1 MPAILHLLTISIGM
15 DPNIAKFGSLQLT
28 WHGIFTAVGIAA
40 GVYLGAWL
48 GRRQG
53 ITEDDA
59 YSVALVGVPAGII
72 GARAMYVLENHARFS
87 GQWLDVL
94 RINEG
99 GISIY
104 GAVIGGVLGA
114 VAYGWIRK
122 LPITRGL
129 DAAGF
134 GLLLGM
140 GIGRIG
146 DLINGE
152 HVAKASSLPW
162 ATEYTNPASP
172 SFTYGPTHPATTYE
186 MIGDFLIIGIMA
198 FLFAKLW
205 QHRPGITFF
214 VGTRAVLGDAFRRQ
228 LPAHRQRRQLSEQR
242 RLPRPHHQELD
253 VVSAGGV
260 HRYVGDRHGR
270 ARMGRPAQAAGCAC
284 TRARHGRAGNGEGCG
299 PLEQMTEV
307 TLYRRRECSLCDDAL
322 FELRHLSSELRFT
335 LVERDIDGDAELR
348 ARYNDIIPVVA
359 IGESVIAQA
368 PIDLGELRASI
379 ESGLRDRREQRP
391 ADRSEDLSLRM

>member
-1 MPAILHLLTISIGM
+1 MPAILYLLTIKIGM

-99 GISIY
+99 GITVY

-114 VAYGWIRK
+114 VAYGLIRR

-129 DAAGF
+129 DAAAF

-140 GIGRIG
+140 AVGRIG

-162 ATEYTNPASP
+162 ATEYTNVASP

-186 MIGDFLIIGIMA
+186 MIGDLLIIGIMA
-198 FLFAKLW
+198 FLFVKLW
-205 QHRPGITFF
+205 QRRPGITFF
-214 VGTRAVLGDAFRRQ
+214 AGLVLYSAMRFGVSYLRIDSGVGCPNSVGCPDHIIKNWMTFPQ
-228 LPAHRQRRQLSEQR
+228 
-242 RLPRPHHQELD
+242 
-253 VVSAGGV
+253 VVSVITFTIGMAGLAWTTMRKPQDAPSSAMAPGSPAAKAAS
-260 HRYVGDRHGR
+260 
-270 ARMGRPAQAAGCAC
+270 AR
-284 TRARHGRAGNGEGCG
+284 T
-299 PLEQMTEV
+299 
-307 TLYRRRECSLCDDAL
+307 S
-322 FELRHLSSELRFT
+322 
-335 LVERDIDGDAELR
+335 
-348 ARYNDIIPVVA
+348 
-359 IGESVIAQA
+359 
-368 PIDLGELRASI
+368 
-379 ESGLRDRREQRP
+379 
-391 ADRSEDLSLRM
+391 

>member
-1 MPAILHLLTISIGM
+1 MPAILYLLTIKIGM

-99 GISIY
+99 GITVY

-129 DAAGF
+129 DAAAF

-140 GIGRIG
+140 AVGRIG

-152 HVAKASSLPW
+152 HVAKASDLPW
-162 ATEYTNPASP
+162 ATEYTNQASP

-186 MIGDFLIIGIMA
+186 MIGDLLIIGIMA
-198 FLFAKLW
+198 YLFVKLW

-214 VGTRAVLGDAFRRQ
+214 AGLVLYSAMRFGVSYLRIDSGVGCPNSVGCPDHIIKNWMTFPQ
-228 LPAHRQRRQLSEQR
+228 
-242 RLPRPHHQELD
+242 
-253 VVSAGGV
+253 VVSTITFAIGMVGLAWTIGRGKQREAVGSV
-260 HRYVGDRHGR
+260 H
-270 ARMGRPAQAAGCAC
+270 AAG
-284 TRARHGRAGNGEGCG
+284 TPDN
-299 PLEQMTEV
+299 PLD
-307 TLYRRRECSLCDDAL
+307 RK
-322 FELRHLSSELRFT
+322 
-335 LVERDIDGDAELR
+335 
-348 ARYNDIIPVVA
+348 P
-359 IGESVIAQA
+359 
-368 PIDLGELRASI
+368 ASAK
-379 ESGLRDRREQRP
+379 S
-391 ADRSEDLSLRM
+391 

>member
-1 MPAILHLLTISIGM
+1 VQFVQLLSITIGI

-72 GARAMYVLENHARFS
+72 GARALYVLENHARFE

-140 GIGRIG
+140 AIGRIG

-162 ATEYTNPASP
+162 AVKYTNINSP
-172 SFTYGPTHPATTYE
+172 SWSLYHNPVTGSNVASHPATTYE
-186 MIGDFLIIGIMA
+186 MIGDLLIIGIMA
-198 FLFAKLW
+198 VLFAKLW
-205 QHRPGITFF
+205 RHRPGITFF
-214 VGTRAVLGDAFRRQ
+214 TGLVLYSAMRFGVSYLRIDSGVNC
-228 LPAHRQRRQLSEQR
+228 PALSGCSEKVIRDWMSFPQ
-242 RLPRPHHQELD
+242 
-253 VVSAGGV
+253 VVSMCTWVIGMVGLVWAIWRAPQPEPSMTAPATAGAAKPKV
-260 HRYVGDRHGR
+260 ASSRY
-270 ARMGRPAQAAGCAC
+270 
-284 TRARHGRAGNGEGCG
+284 
-299 PLEQMTEV
+299 
-307 TLYRRRECSLCDDAL
+307 
-322 FELRHLSSELRFT
+322 SS
-335 LVERDIDGDAELR
+335 
-348 ARYNDIIPVVA
+348 
-359 IGESVIAQA
+359 
-368 PIDLGELRASI
+368 
-379 ESGLRDRREQRP
+379 
-391 ADRSEDLSLRM
+391 

>member
-1 MPAILHLLTISIGM
+1 VAGLVHLLTITIGM

-53 ITEDDA
+53 FTEDDA
-59 YSVALVGVPAGII
+59 YSIALVGVPAGII
-72 GARAMYVLENHARFS
+72 GARALYVLENQERFH

-122 LPITRGL
+122 MPIMRGL
-129 DAAGF
+129 DAAAF

-140 GIGRIG
+140 AIGRIG

-162 ATEYTNPASP
+162 ATEYTNINSP

-186 MIGDFLIIGIMA
+186 MLGDFLIIGIIA
-198 FLFAKLW
+198 FIFMKLW
-205 QHRPGITFF
+205 QTRPGVTFF
-214 VGTRAVLGDAFRRQ
+214 AGLVLYSAMRFGVSYLRIDSGVNCPNSVGCPDHVIKNWMSFPQ
-228 LPAHRQRRQLSEQR
+228 
-242 RLPRPHHQELD
+242 
-253 VVSAGGV
+253 VVSMCTFFIG
-260 HRYVGDRHGR
+260 
-270 ARMGRPAQAAGCAC
+270 AAGLVWTMARRPEKPLPSAASLPGASAR
-284 TRARHGRAGNGEGCG
+284 TTPAAARA
-299 PLEQMTEV
+299 
-307 TLYRRRECSLCDDAL
+307 
-322 FELRHLSSELRFT
+322 
-335 LVERDIDGDAELR
+335 
-348 ARYNDIIPVVA
+348 
-359 IGESVIAQA
+359 
-368 PIDLGELRASI
+368 
-379 ESGLRDRREQRP
+379 
-391 ADRSEDLSLRM
+391 